1 MTALSFSVDIHRVK
15 RGNRNSRSNRRR
27 CCGRID
33 AQKQR
38 KKETRSR
45 QRRSRRICKSL
56 GRNRKK
62 KGKNKAAVY
71 LVGLF
76 LIILVFQSAPTLGTF
91 VVISLTFYA
100 LRNEKTS
107 PQGDEAEAR
116 TDSDTSPRT
125 LSPSERQELMS
136 RKCSVPGCNTGN
148 FRMTDYCHKHQAHI
162 SSNSEPET
170 EEEENWWGDG
180 N

>member
-1 MTALSFSVDIHRVK
+1 MVIEILGAIAA
-15 RGNRNSRSNRRR
+15 
-27 CCGRID
+27 D
-33 AQKQR
+33 AAGESMHKS
-38 KKETRSR
+38 KE
-45 QRRSRRICKSL
+45 
-56 GRNRKK
+56 KK
-62 KGKNKAAVY
+62 KLEAAKDDPEEYARVLEEIEKRKVRNNKAVVY

-76 LIILVFQSAPTLGTF
+76 LIILVFQSAPTLGAF

-148 FRMTDYCHKHQAHI
+148 FRMTDYCHKHQDHI

-170 EEEENWWGDG
+170 EEDENWWEEKTE
-180 N
+180 

>member
-1 MTALSFSVDIHRVK
+1 MPIEILGAIAA
-15 RGNRNSRSNRRR
+15 
-27 CCGRID
+27 D
-33 AQKQR
+33 AAGESMHKS
-38 KKETRSR
+38 KE
-45 QRRSRRICKSL
+45 
-56 GRNRKK
+56 KK
-62 KGKNKAAVY
+62 KLEAAKDDPEEYARVLEEIEKRKERNNKAVVY

-76 LIILVFQSAPTLGTF
+76 LIILVFQSAPTLGAF

-148 FRMTDYCHKHQAHI
+148 FRMTDYCHKHQDHI
-162 SSNSEPET
+162 PSNSEPET
-170 EEEENWWGDG
+170 EEEENWWEEEVE
-180 N
+180 

>member
-1 MTALSFSVDIHRVK
+1 MPIEILGAIAA
-15 RGNRNSRSNRRR
+15 
-27 CCGRID
+27 D
-33 AQKQR
+33 AAGESMHKS
-38 KKETRSR
+38 KE
-45 QRRSRRICKSL
+45 
-56 GRNRKK
+56 KK
-62 KGKNKAAVY
+62 KLEAAKDDPEEYARVLEEIEKRKERNNKAVVY

-76 LIILVFQSAPTLGTF
+76 LIILVFQSAPTLGAF

-100 LRNEKTS
+100 LRNEKAS

-148 FRMTDYCHKHQAHI
+148 FRMTDYCHKHQDHI
-162 SSNSEPET
+162 PSNSEPET
-170 EEEENWWGDG
+170 EEEENWWEEEVE
-180 N
+180 

>member
-1 MTALSFSVDIHRVK
+1 MVIEILGAIAA
-15 RGNRNSRSNRRR
+15 
-27 CCGRID
+27 D
-33 AQKQR
+33 AAGESMHKS
-38 KKETRSR
+38 KE
-45 QRRSRRICKSL
+45 
-56 GRNRKK
+56 KK
-62 KGKNKAAVY
+62 KLEAAKDDPEEYARVLEEIEKRKVRNNKAVVY

-76 LIILVFQSAPTLGTF
+76 LIILVFQSAPTLGAF

-148 FRMTDYCHKHQAHI
+148 FRMTDYCHKHQDHI

-170 EEEENWWGDG
+170 EEEENWWDVEAD
-180 N
+180 NTEDS

>member
-1 MTALSFSVDIHRVK
+1 MPIEILGAIAA
-15 RGNRNSRSNRRR
+15 
-27 CCGRID
+27 D
-33 AQKQR
+33 AAGESMHKS
-38 KKETRSR
+38 KE
-45 QRRSRRICKSL
+45 
-56 GRNRKK
+56 KK
-62 KGKNKAAVY
+62 KLEAAKDDPEEYARVLEEIEKRKERNNKAVVY

-76 LIILVFQSAPTLGTF
+76 LIILVFQSAPTLGAF

-107 PQGDEAEAR
+107 PQGDEAEVR

-148 FRMTDYCHKHQAHI
+148 FRMTDYCHKHQDHI

-170 EEEENWWGDG
+170 EEEENWWEEKTE
-180 N
+180 